1 MKNPSIIKKISVLAL
16 VFSFLL
22 SGCAITTHYYSAAE
36 PADQQLVVLHTNDH
50 HGSVLTRTD
59 KDGIG
64 HGGLAER
71 ATFIKQ
77 ERAKAAQ
84 NGADILVLD
93 AGDIN
98 TGTAV
103 SNMFDAEPDILAYNA
118 MGVDAVVFGNH
129 EFDKSLAKLQKQM
142 KMADFKWLSANIKNG
157 SKTLG
162 EPYIIKNFNGYK
174 VGIFGLTTLRTL
186 VIANPDA
193 SLTFCDEIETAQKIV
208 DELKNKKKVDIVILL
223 GHLGDVLETE
233 SQETSVKVA
242 ENVSGIDL
250 IIDGHSHSFF
260 ESIKYVNDTPIVS
273 ANEQGKYMGKGVFT
287 IKDKKITGFE
297 WQPVEINDKDFPPD
311 EKVAALL
318 APYVEKANSS
328 LKEVVMQTTAEFDFG
343 KKWPRYKEMASGDLL
358 CDATVGYLKTTGVTV
373 DFAIHNGGNIR
384 TSLPKGD
391 VTKENIVTMLPF
403 ENYVY
408 VVDLPGTVVQEL
420 FDFIPTLN
428 QGAGGFPQVSKEVNY
443 TLTYD
448 ENGTHGKISN
458 VTIGGKP
465 IVPNKTYRVGT
476 NDYMANG
483 GDGYTAMTK
492 RTAVYNASILTNDMF
507 VDYVKTLPQPV
518 TPATD
523 GRIKVVGGAKLP

>member
-260 ESIKYVNDTPIVS
+260 ESIKYVNDTGPLHR
-273 ANEQGKYMGKGVFT
+273 G
-287 IKDKKITGFE
+287 
-297 WQPVEINDKDFPPD
+297 
-311 EKVAALL
+311 
-318 APYVEKANSS
+318 
-328 LKEVVMQTTAEFDFG
+328 
-343 KKWPRYKEMASGDLL
+343 
-358 CDATVGYLKTTGVTV
+358 
-373 DFAIHNGGNIR
+373 IR
-384 TSLPKGD
+384 
-391 VTKENIVTMLPF
+391 
-403 ENYVY
+403 
-408 VVDLPGTVVQEL
+408 
-420 FDFIPTLN
+420 
-428 QGAGGFPQVSKEVNY
+428 
-443 TLTYD
+443 
-448 ENGTHGKISN
+448 
-458 VTIGGKP
+458 
-465 IVPNKTYRVGT
+465 
-476 NDYMANG
+476 
-483 GDGYTAMTK
+483 
-492 RTAVYNASILTNDMF
+492 
-507 VDYVKTLPQPV
+507 
-518 TPATD
+518 
-523 GRIKVVGGAKLP
+523 